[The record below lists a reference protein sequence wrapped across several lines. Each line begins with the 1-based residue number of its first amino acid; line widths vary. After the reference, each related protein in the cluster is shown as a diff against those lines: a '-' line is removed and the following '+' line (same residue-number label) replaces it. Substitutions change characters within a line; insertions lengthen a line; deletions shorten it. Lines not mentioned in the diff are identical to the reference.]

1 MEGTQ
6 LVPTAELTAWYTRK
20 QPLTC
25 GPRSL
30 LCGLLRCE
38 SKGETPFVFFRFLL
52 GCDCVA
58 EFDSCLH
65 GLGNP
70 GGNCSTS
77 RHSVSLSGPNRAGL
91 LNTGS
96 GSRFHRTP
104 AHPGPGGGLF
114 PTPST
119 RDACVSS
126 GSDILES
133 PCRYPP
139 AHGVHVVGEAPPRS
153 PPTNPN
159 QSKQAEMDSLRDER
173 ESLRA
178 DGRTGDE
185 LDEDVAQGS
194 REVGSCDLLQHGAE
208 GVDVGCLA
216 GRVPGT
222 RVQDVSPVQDQQED
236 MRLAGALRAAFLRA
250 KAVGIQKEKGGWGRG
265 RHTGTHTY
273 TGTHTGTHMHM
284 LTHTGRLRPEKQ
296 ALCPACLNCNLR
308 SSLSSNT
315 PRCVTEPRGHSE

>member
-1 MEGTQ
+1 M
-6 LVPTAELTAWYTRK
+6 
-20 QPLTC
+20 
-25 GPRSL
+25 
-30 LCGLLRCE
+30 
-38 SKGETPFVFFRFLL
+38 FFRFLL
-52 GCDCVA
+52 GCNCVA

-65 GLGNP
+65 GLGHP

-104 AHPGPGGGLF
+104 ARPGPGGGLF

-126 GSDILES
+126 GTDILES

-139 AHGVHVVGEAPPRS
+139 AHGVRVVEEAPPRS

-173 ESLRA
+173 ESFRA

-216 GRVPGT
+216 GRVPGA

-250 KAVGIQKEKGGWGRG
+250 KAVGIERERKAAGVGGGTQG
-265 RHTGTHTY
+265 HTHTGTHTR
-273 TGTHTGTHMHM
+273 M

-296 ALCPACLNCNLR
+296 ALCPPCLNCNLR
-308 SSLSSNT
+308 SRLSSNT
-315 PRCVTEPRGHSE
+315 PSCVTEPRGHSE